1 MLLVRARKSQNV
13 KGAVLFI
20 DSDTCLDWF
29 FTCVVLMFQILLS
42 VIENY
47 PITCWC
53 KDQAF
58 WSIIFWIALFFAIYR
73 NNQTLLSIAMTQNPL
88 ARIVFLWHTVKT
100 LQLYMSSGIATQGWQ
115 KCSLA
120 YILMLII
127 YIYIYI
133 YTHIY
138 TYIYTFLQVWHK
150 FSYIL

>member
-1 MLLVRARKSQNV
+1 MQQRNLTWCHKSHQVFNESVKWNNLVTMHATCQSQ
-13 KGAVLFI
+13 KKPKCESAVLFI
-20 DSDTCLDWF
+20 GSDTCLHWF
-29 FTCVVLMFQILLS
+29 CTCIVLMFQILVS

-120 YILMLII
+120 YIP
-127 YIYIYI
+127 
-133 YTHIY
+133 
-138 TYIYTFLQVWHK
+138 
-150 FSYIL
+150 